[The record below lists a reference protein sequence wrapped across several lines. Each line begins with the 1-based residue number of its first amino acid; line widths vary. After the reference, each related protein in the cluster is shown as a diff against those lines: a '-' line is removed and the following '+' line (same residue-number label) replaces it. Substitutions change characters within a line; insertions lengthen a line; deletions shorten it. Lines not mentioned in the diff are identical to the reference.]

1 MAGGTA
7 KGDSCLLGVLPTLSS
22 ISLFSA
28 LFNNCKCDA
37 HLPHTE
43 FLDGCYATLILLPL
57 QRQDFERT
65 TNFEPEGSNCIPAR
79 RLTISIP
86 ERRALQSYGRNLKMS
101 EPSAKRRKVEEH
113 ETSTTAPPITDP
125 RFANIQSD
133 PRFRLPSKRHTHVK
147 VDKRFSRVLKDEDFT
162 RKAKV
167 DRYGRPVDTDFER
180 RRLKRRFEFEDDEDD
195 NVDDDVLVQEDLQ
208 KAEVVRDHLREGFL
222 SGSSSEE
229 SSSEEEEEEQ
239 NDILDETSLADHLEG
254 DVPVGE
260 SSSRLAAVNLDWDN
274 IRAEDLMAV
283 FSSFL
288 PTAGRLLKVVIY
300 PSEFGKERME
310 REEME
315 GPPEGI
321 FASREDGGEDSES
334 ESQSQDDEDEIK
346 KSILKPDEGE
356 EFDSAK
362 LRQYQL
368 ERLRYFYAVLSF
380 SSSAAAKAIYDTVDG
395 AEYLSTANFFDLRFI
410 PDETDFSSD
419 NPREECE
426 KLPDGYKP
434 NEFVTDALQ
443 HSKVKLTWDAEDVSR
458 KEAQARAFRGGRQEI
473 DENDLKAYLGT
484 DSSGDEDQ
492 EPAPAAPA
500 DSDQVLS
507 TKEKE
512 RQTMRAL
519 LGLGAE
525 PVKASTKEQG
535 PVGDLQVTFSSGLS
549 SSSDKKASVFDN
561 EPEVEETTVEKYVK
575 KERDRKQKRK
585 EKLKHT
591 AGGSSADDGKAP
603 VANADGAE
611 LVEEPQDLGFDDPF
625 FAAPDNYRAS
635 ASKMRKEERLKKRAE
650 REAEE
655 AANASKRAELELLMV
670 DDKDTEVRHFDMNE
684 IGKAEKR
691 AKKKGKLRKNDKS
704 LAEGQVVTDDFEVDT
719 QDPRFARR
727 LFENHEFAIDPTNPK
742 FRGTAGMKALLN
754 EGRKRRAKENRDPNQ
769 KEPKHKKLPKPTDR
783 SGEDDNVRKLVE
795 KVKNKNS

>member
-1 MAGGTA
+1 
-7 KGDSCLLGVLPTLSS
+7 
-22 ISLFSA
+22 
-28 LFNNCKCDA
+28 
-37 HLPHTE
+37 
-43 FLDGCYATLILLPL
+43 
-57 QRQDFERT
+57 
-65 TNFEPEGSNCIPAR
+65 
-79 RLTISIP
+79 
-86 ERRALQSYGRNLKMS
+86 MS
-101 EPSAKRRKVEEH
+101 EPSAKRHKVKEH
-113 ETSTTAPPITDP
+113 EKRTTAPPITDP

-133 PRFRLPSKRHTHVK
+133 PRFRLPSKRHTHFK
-147 VDKRFSRVLKDEDFT
+147 IDKRFSRVLKDEDFT

-167 DRYGRPVDTDFER
+167 DRYGRPIDTDSER
-180 RRLKRRFEFEDDEDD
+180 QRLKRRFEFEDDEDND
-195 NVDDDVLVQEDLQ
+195 VDDNALVQDDSQ
-208 KAEVVRDHLREGFL
+208 KAEYVRDHLREGVI
-222 SGSSSEE
+222 SSSSSEE
-229 SSSEEEEEEQ
+229 SSGEEEEEEQ
-239 NDILDETSLADHLEG
+239 NDILDETGLASHLDG

-260 SSSRLAAVNLDWDN
+260 ASSRLAVVNLDWDN

-321 FASREDGGEDSES
+321 FASREDGGEESES
-334 ESQSQDDEDEIK
+334 ESQGQDDEDEIK

-368 ERLRYFYAVLSF
+368 ERLRYFYAVLNF
-380 SSSAAAKAIYDTVDG
+380 SSSAAAKAIYDAVDG
-395 AEYLSTANFFDLRFI
+395 TEFLSTANFFDLRFI

-484 DSSGDEDQ
+484 DSSGDED
-492 EPAPAAPA
+492 EEAPPTAPM
-500 DSDQVLS
+500 DSDKALS

-512 RQTMRAL
+512 RLKMRAL

-525 PVKASTKEQG
+525 PAKASKKEQG
-535 PVGDLQVTFSSGLS
+535 LVGDLQVTFSSGLS
-549 SSSDKKASVFDN
+549 GSRDKKASVFEN
-561 EPEVEETTVEKYVK
+561 EPEMEETTVEKYVR

-591 AGGSSADDGKAP
+591 AEGPSADDGRAP
-603 VANADGAE
+603 VTDADGDE
-611 LVEEPQDLGFDDPF
+611 LVGETQDLGFGDPF
-625 FAAPDNYRAS
+625 FAAPENDKTS

-655 AANASKRAELELLMV
+655 AANASRRAELELLMV

-684 IGKAEKR
+684 IEKAEKR
-691 AKKKGKLRKNDKS
+691 AKKKGKPRKKDKS
-704 LAEGQVVTDDFEVDT
+704 LVEGEIITDDFKVNT
-719 QDPRFARR
+719 QDPRFAPR

-742 FRGTAGMKALLN
+742 YRGTAGMKALLD
-754 EGRKRRAKENRDPNQ
+754 EGRKRRAKENRDPDPK
-769 KEPKHKKLPKPTDR
+769 KEPKHKMLPKPADR
-783 SGEDDNVRKLVE
+783 SGNDGDMRKLVE
-795 KVKNKNS
+795 KVKKKHS